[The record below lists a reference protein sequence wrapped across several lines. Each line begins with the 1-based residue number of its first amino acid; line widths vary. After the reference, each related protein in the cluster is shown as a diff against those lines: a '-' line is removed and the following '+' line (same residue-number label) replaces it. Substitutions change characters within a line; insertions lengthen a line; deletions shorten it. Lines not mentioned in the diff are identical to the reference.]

1 MFKRRGTPDDE
12 HNTPLSQNPVVIRLV
27 VDISASMYRF
37 NSYDQRLERLLEAT
51 LMLMET
57 LKDDQRFQ
65 LYITGHSGDSAK
77 IPLVDPTTKMDE
89 KTQLQVLECM
99 VANTQYTWA
108 GDNSVDAISLVV
120 EEAGEGDLV
129 IVISDANLDRYQ
141 ITVDDLDPLQSQKV
155 HARKSERF
163 SITSYLFCRSDS
175 SMTLLLFLFY
185 RLDLYRIFG

>member
-1 MFKRRGTPDDE
+1 MFKRRGTPDDANDT
-12 HNTPLSQNPVVIRLV
+12 HLPPNPIVIRLV

-57 LKDDQRFQ
+57 LKDDRRFQ
-65 LYITGHSGDSAK
+65 LHITGHSGDSAK
-77 IPLVDPTTKMDE
+77 IPLVNPKTNMDE

-108 GDNSVDAISLVV
+108 GDNSVDAISSVV
-120 EEAGEGDLV
+120 KDAGDGDLV

-141 ITVDDLDPLQSQKV
+141 ITVEDLDPLQSQKV
-155 HARKSERF
+155 HARTSEIF
-163 SITSYLFCRSDS
+163 SVTS
-175 SMTLLLFLFY
+175 
-185 RLDLYRIFG
+185 